1 MKEHDVEILGVGEL
15 KKKLNFKGFSRKTHV
30 LSVEFPSMG
39 LLVFDLGICKRCHTI
54 LQNFEV

>member
-1 MKEHDVEILGVGEL
+1 MEIPGVGEL

-30 LSVEFPSMG
+30 LSMEFPSMG

-54 LQNFEV
+54 LQNFQV